1 MKEVGV
7 DRTNRAILAQ
17 LARDARLPWQQLGKR
32 VHLTGQAVSARVQQ
46 MLDAGTIRRFTV
58 VRGDLRRHFITVFM
72 DSTRFDVFE
81 AFLRE
86 HPDVES
92 ASKVAGEGCY
102 HVTLACAD
110 DVALDAFTQALL
122 QHGRYKVATELRRV
136 KD

>member
-1 MKEVGV
+1 MDK
-7 DRTNRAILAQ
+7 TNRAILAQ
-17 LARDARLPWQQLGKR
+17 LARDARIPWQELGRR
-32 VHLTGQAVSARVQQ
+32 VHMTGQAVSARVQQ
-46 MLDAGTIRRFTV
+46 MLDDGIIRRFTV
-58 VRGDLRRHFITVFM
+58 VRGDLRRHYVTVFM
-72 DSTRFDVFE
+72 DHTRFDEVE
-81 AFLRE
+81 TFLRG

-110 DVALDAFTQALL
+110 DAGLDAFTRALL

>member
-1 MKEVGV
+1 MDK
-7 DRTNRAILAQ
+7 TNRAILAQ
-17 LARDARLPWQQLGKR
+17 LARDARIPWQELGRR

-46 MLDAGTIRRFTV
+46 MLEEGVIQRFSA
-58 VRGDLRRHFITVFM
+58 VRGDLRRHYVTVFM
-72 DSTRFDVFE
+72 DHTRFDAFE
-81 AFLRE
+81 AFLRG

-110 DVALDAFTQALL
+110 AAGLDAFTEALL

>member
-1 MKEVGV
+1 MDK
-7 DRTNRAILAQ
+7 TNRAILAQ
-17 LARDARLPWQQLGKR
+17 LARDARIPWQELGRR

-46 MLDAGTIRRFTV
+46 MLDDGIIRRFTV
-58 VRGDLRRHFITVFM
+58 VRGDLRRHYVTVFM
-72 DSTRFDVFE
+72 DHTRFDEVE
-81 AFLRE
+81 TFLRG

-110 DVALDAFTQALL
+110 DAGLDAFTLALL